1 MVITNLSATKS
12 SEVGTGAE
20 FFADVFGKRADVGAA
35 TDVTADF
42 KSWIRIIEYFDA
54 IDFNFATW
62 DFEIG
67 AFTSEFVGALAVN
80 LDGRETRWGLGD
92 FTQIQPFY
100 VSDTGRSRPS
110 LRGSRPHS
118 RS

>member
-1 MVITNLSATKS
+1 MVIANLSATKS

-20 FFADVFGKRADVGAA
+20 FFANVFGKRADVGAA

-42 KSWIRIIEYFDA
+42 ESWIRIIEYFDA

-80 LDGRETRWGLGD
+80 LDG
-92 FTQIQPFY
+92 
-100 VSDTGRSRPS
+100 
-110 LRGSRPHS
+110 
-118 RS
+118 